1 MQDYI
6 WAIAFNI
13 FDKIPMWAGWN
24 VINSTNLPQ
33 KQIVCYT
40 KPIQLSPTRTD
51 VVKETMK
58 HSIDIANT
66 VKQRQA
72 FVTYNLAIAKIA
84 KKMQS
89 EESLVYDNLFII
101 FGTFHIE
108 LPFFHRL
115 QNLLKVQVDPISF
128 LNVIL

>member
-1 MQDYI
+1 
-6 WAIAFNI
+6 
-13 FDKIPMWAGWN
+13 
-24 VINSTNLPQ
+24 
-33 KQIVCYT
+33 
-40 KPIQLSPTRTD
+40 
-51 VVKETMK
+51 MK

-89 EESLVYDNLFII
+89 EESPVYDNLFII